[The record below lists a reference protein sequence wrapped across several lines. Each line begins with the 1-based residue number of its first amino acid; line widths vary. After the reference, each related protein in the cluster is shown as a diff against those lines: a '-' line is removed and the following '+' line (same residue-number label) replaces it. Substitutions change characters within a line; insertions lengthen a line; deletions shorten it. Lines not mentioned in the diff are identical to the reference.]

1 MPKLNLKILN
11 IRKSF
16 ITIDFIKELCKDE
29 LVQNLEELD
38 ISYNALNLEEIFM
51 NLQLLE
57 KLQSLW
63 ILGNGELSF
72 NQIPVSYYPC
82 LMKLKKLY

>member
-38 ISYNALNLEEIFM
+38 ISYNALNLEEIFI

-57 KLQSLW
+57 KL
-63 ILGNGELSF
+63 
-72 NQIPVSYYPC
+72 
-82 LMKLKKLY
+82 